1 MVNSTLN
8 FHPYRPEQH
17 CALWL
22 KSCSCRVR
30 GKAPAGFSKVRI
42 SHSKSLQY
50 SIKLLAS
57 DSVSIAFFFFSPG
70 QREHFCVSHAFQSP
84 PPCLQ
89 PNPQQHRR
97 AAVLPAPNAAEQHYQ
112 SATAWWEMCIQHRNA
127 ECYGKFTPS
136 ENIIKI
142 RTCINSDQI

>member
-57 DSVSIAFFFFSPG
+57 DSVSIAFFFFHPDKGSTSV
-70 QREHFCVSHAFQSP
+70 FLMLSKA
-84 PPCLQ
+84 L
-89 PNPQQHRR
+89 
-97 AAVLPAPNAAEQHYQ
+97 LPACSQTPSSTAGQLSFLLQMLLRSTTKVQRPDGRCAYSTVML
-112 SATAWWEMCIQHRNA
+112 SATGNLLLRRIL
-127 ECYGKFTPS
+127 
-136 ENIIKI
+136 
-142 RTCINSDQI
+142 